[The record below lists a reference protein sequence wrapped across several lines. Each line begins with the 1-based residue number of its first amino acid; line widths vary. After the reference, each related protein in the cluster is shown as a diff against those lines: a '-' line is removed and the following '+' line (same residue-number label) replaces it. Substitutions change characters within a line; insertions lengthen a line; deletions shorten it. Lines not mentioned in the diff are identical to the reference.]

1 MKVHYI
7 AGACVAGALVLGVVP
22 AQAAKCV
29 TKAAVATSG
38 SAESAKWFVLE
49 TMVQAV
55 DWGLWPGFVATGKV
69 AGYKI
74 RRQSYRCKGKGSVT
88 CRGKATF
95 CKI

>member
-1 MKVHYI
+1 MKVHFI
-7 AGACVAGALVLGVVP
+7 AGACLAGALVLGVVP